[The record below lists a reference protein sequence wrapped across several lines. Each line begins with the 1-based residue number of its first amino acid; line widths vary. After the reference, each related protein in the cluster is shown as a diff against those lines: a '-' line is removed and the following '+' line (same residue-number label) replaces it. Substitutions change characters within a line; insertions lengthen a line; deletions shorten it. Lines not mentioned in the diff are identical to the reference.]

1 MLSFASTISWR
12 VMEDSS
18 KASYAWSTAEV
29 ACSGGEGAMKL
40 RVVEL
45 RDKVKTK
52 KLGAFIDFW
61 NVRRQQCV

>member
-1 MLSFASTISWR
+1 
-12 VMEDSS
+12 
-18 KASYAWSTAEV
+18 
-29 ACSGGEGAMKL
+29 MKL